1 MNNTKVTISIAIEST
16 DMEDELTK
24 LENERMARAL
34 EYGITNM
41 ASIEE
46 LAAMCCQSISTFKRT
61 FRDRH
66 SMSPRQ
72 WLLKHKLELAHR
84 VIEEKELPIKELATI
99 CGFKNIS
106 HFIRLFRV
114 RYGISPAKLSK
125 QYHDKD
131 RCAKND
137 ANTATIASEKTEE

>member
-1 MNNTKVTISIAIEST
+1 MNNIKVTISIAIDNLET
-16 DMEDELTK
+16 EDEITK

-34 EYGITNM
+34 EYGITNT

-46 LAAMCCQSISTFKRT
+46 LAAMCYQSISTFKRR

-66 SMSPRQ
+66 SMSPHQ

-84 VIEEKELPIKELATI
+84 VIKEQELPIKELASV
-99 CGFKNIS
+99 CGFNNIS

-114 RYGISPAKLSK
+114 RYGVSPAKLSK
-125 QYHDKD
+125 QYHNND
-131 RCAKND
+131 RCAKNG
-137 ANTATIASEKTEE
+137 ANTATSTSEEIKE